1 MQQMSMAG
9 IYLVQSVVSFYTL
22 IVFLRF
28 LLQLSRADFYNP
40 VSQFV
45 VKATAPVL
53 NPLRRIIPGWGGL
66 DIASLVLIL
75 VLQVSQLIAI
85 ILMMGYALPNI
96 GLLVAWSVV
105 GLFGLVL
112 NFYFWAILIQVI
124 LSWVAPMSHNPA
136 VSLIFQVTEP
146 VMGYARKLIPPMGG
160 MDFSPIIVF
169 MVIQL
174 LKILVLGSLIQAL
187 GVPQQLILGL

>member
-1 MQQMSMAG
+1 MQQMSVAG
-9 IYLVQSVVSFYTL
+9 IYLIQSVVSFYTI
-22 IVFLRF
+22 IVFLRL
-28 LLQLSRADFYNP
+28 LLQLTRADFYNP

-53 NPLRRIIPGWGGL
+53 NPMRRVIPGWGGL
-66 DIASLVLIL
+66 DVSSLVLIV
-75 VLQVSQLIAI
+75 VLQVLQLMAV
-85 ILMMGYALPNI
+85 ILMLGYPLPNI
-96 GLLVAWSVV
+96 ILLVAWSVV
-105 GLFGLVL
+105 GLLGLVL

-124 LSWVAPMSHNPA
+124 LSWVAPQSHNPA
-136 VSLIFQVTEP
+136 LGLIYQVTEP
-146 VMGYARKLIPPMGG
+146 VMGFARKLIPPIGG